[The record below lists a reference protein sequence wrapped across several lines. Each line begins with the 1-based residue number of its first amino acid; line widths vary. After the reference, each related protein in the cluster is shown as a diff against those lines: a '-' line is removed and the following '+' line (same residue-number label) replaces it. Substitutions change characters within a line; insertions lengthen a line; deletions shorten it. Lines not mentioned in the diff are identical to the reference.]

1 MKNRCLIAV
10 AATVAALVGH
20 AKGPSLPEA
29 VHDRGGVSFDFA
41 KLSAERHP
49 APYPKVGKNILA
61 NPWCGTYTNGEER
74 VIALPHARG
83 GRFRIAALT
92 KVKPLDVAAPV
103 RDTAIMIR
111 IGNVKDKGRF
121 VETPKRGEYVWN
133 GFVKR
138 GRDWNVA
145 TKAFDVR
152 PGETHALVMFKCESA
167 RIEIKDVVLCEEVPQ
182 PEDAEKPEDKAPLTI
197 KAEFCNYI
205 DGGFQV
211 SEGQVGELAFS
222 FAKSGTYDHGRGTF
236 SLTLPAGIDFVDAT
250 FARTGTVKTERR
262 ADGSSVTTFA
272 PNARFRP
279 GAAAYWWAAQHVLV
293 RATRGVGPCGDG
305 GLAYRLDGTV
315 PVTAESM
322 KIRFSIGPRIV
333 GAQPKAYGCGG
344 WQLGAYEFDN
354 AASAEELA
362 RFHQTCGQ
370 NWIIPSA
377 AEEYPYLGIWRACGF
392 RYVTPQSGTWCR
404 NGYELVLR
412 GTEAPEDLR
421 MVATGDSDV
430 RHAKNYAIALCPLAI
445 TGDSDYVRNECLK
458 RIADNVKGVDG
469 MWSNWEP
476 YMYCGKGCACLRCG
490 KAFARFVGKD
500 WAAISNDWPKC
511 AFPGGAL
518 AKRGVEF
525 RSRCHADVVRKLDEV
540 VRAVTGKDSIGF
552 LPGIHF
558 GQMTSSWRDHHP
570 MPEASPEHYAA
581 DIPWINLW
589 GPYVPWRTKNRYF
602 KERARHVAQF
612 VCAKDLRE
620 QIAADYPPERR
631 PRILASPQGTCG
643 DYFTQPEAFE
653 MNFDAYFF
661 NRFAGCCP
669 WVFPIGADARY
680 WRAFANASVRAA
692 RYEDAVFGGV
702 PADDRVRIETVP
714 EYAAPV
720 ERIMRY
726 VEKWRKVP
734 QILSTAYD
742 HEGARIVA
750 VFNCWQLGEAFFTL
764 KAEGLPAGDYRIV
777 SDDGVLWSR
786 ERGDPAY
793 SAEELA
799 KGVFL
804 SVGSCRTRVFE
815 IVPAD
820 RPTLT
825 APRSERTAER
835 LRSIY
840 AERRPALA
848 EAARQDALD
857 AEDDVFGITRCD

>member
-1 MKNRCLIAV
+1 MKSRCLIAF
-10 AATVAALVGH
+10 AATVAALAGS

-61 NPWCGTYTNGEER
+61 NPWCGMYTNGEER

-83 GRFRIAALT
+83 GRFRIAAMT
-92 KVKPLDVAAPV
+92 KVKPLDVAVPV

-111 IGNVKDKGRF
+111 IGNVKGKGRF

-167 RIEIKDVVLCEEVPQ
+167 RVEIRDVVLCEEVPQ
-182 PEDAEKPEDKAPLTI
+182 PEGAEKPEDKAPLTI

-222 FAKSGTYDHGRGTF
+222 FAKSGTYDHARGTF

-305 GLAYRLDGTV
+305 GLAYRLDGAV

-322 KIRFSIGPRIV
+322 RIRFSIGPRIV
-333 GAQPKAYGCGG
+333 GTQPKTYGCGG

-370 NWIIPSA
+370 TWIIPSA
-377 AEEYPYLGIWRACGF
+377 AEDYPYLGIWRACGF

-421 MVATGDSDV
+421 MVPAGDSDV

-490 KAFARFVGKD
+490 KAFAKFIEKD

-511 AFPGGAL
+511 AFSGGTL

-742 HEGARIVA
+742 HEGVRIVA

-764 KAEGLPAGDYRIV
+764 RAEGLPAGDYRIV

-825 APRSERTAER
+825 SPRFERTAER
-835 LRSIY
+835 LRGIY